1 MGLQILFFSSHVLE
15 YAFFYLDLAKI
26 ICHMQMIMQ
35 YLPTSYP
42 KTVIADGQMWHLCKC
57 NYLVFSVIINTSED
71 SICIELTTC
80 RLFLQILYWR
90 YSILT
95 FYFICKTNTLL
106 ERSEL
111 YVSTLQVYC
120 KMANNL
126 PSAKYTAVWRKQVL
140 LLNCVT
146 LLKCYFRSKMRL

>member
-15 YAFFYLDLAKI
+15 YAFFYLDSAKI

-80 RLFLQILYWR
+80 RLFLQILY
-90 YSILT
+90 
-95 FYFICKTNTLL
+95 
-106 ERSEL
+106 
-111 YVSTLQVYC
+111 
-120 KMANNL
+120 
-126 PSAKYTAVWRKQVL
+126 
-140 LLNCVT
+140 
-146 LLKCYFRSKMRL
+146 

>member
-1 MGLQILFFSSHVLE
+1 MGLQILFFLHM
-15 YAFFYLDLAKI
+15 YWNMFFFYLDSAKI